1 MVYYV
6 VAVHQ
11 EGQSE
16 KAVEKRLSQI
26 AQSHSSEVHG
36 VNVDKSKFKI
46 GTLDSLMELN
56 DNLAK
61 LDSQLDSILKRV
73 ERQAIDFIQQ

>member
-36 VNVDKSKFKI
+36 VNVRNHI
-46 GTLDSLMELN
+46 IITLCG
-56 DNLAK
+56 
-61 LDSQLDSILKRV
+61 I
-73 ERQAIDFIQQ
+73 